1 MIRVIYIC
9 VFYQSQEITTCFFVI
24 LLWFVRYINV
34 EKPEGAKRMNNPETP
49 TTLRTQYTRRRQ
61 EQINKQTTEQNKKTN
76 KKHEKRKTTQKTKE
90 MSNTGSSQNMGWNQV
105 LQRGKQFLFLIE
117 HSPCYSYSQDVL
129 HTSLRKQTQ
138 TAYRRDEPP
147 TNNGG

>member
-1 MIRVIYIC
+1 MRILSISRNNNL
-9 VFYQSQEITTCFFVI
+9 FFVI

-49 TTLRTQYTRRRQ
+49 TTLKTQYTRRRQ
-61 EQINKQTTEQNKKTN
+61 EQINKQTTEQNKNKKN

-90 MSNTGSSQNMGWNQV
+90 MSNTGSSQNMGWNQI
-105 LQRGKQFLFLIE
+105 LQRGKQFLFLIG

-129 HTSLRKQTQ
+129 HTSLRK
-138 TAYRRDEPP
+138 
-147 TNNGG
+147 